1 MEIVDGTMLWARRI
15 VFLVLVLFLSV
26 CPVGCLEP
34 PDGEVPPEVEVD
46 EFPESV
52 AKVYLITGPP
62 FWQNLTID
70 LTGPTTVH
78 VFFEG
83 AVEGEA
89 SDNDGDGLDEVSTE
103 IVAMKLIGDSPL
115 GLVEVHLNPTIRST
129 GVAEENTN
137 NTPGML
143 DLPPF
148 TTEGTA
154 NSYFDVYFELV
165 MGEFVFRTN
174 QPKRMETVISHKPP
188 QEGETYQNLTIIP
201 LVDLYGQPTLF
212 FVGNV
217 SHTPVPP
224 PDH

>member
-1 MEIVDGTMLWARRI
+1 MITRNW
-15 VFLVLVLFLSV
+15 LFLGLIFLLILSV
-26 CPVGCLEP
+26 PVGCV
-34 PDGEVPPEVEVD
+34 VPPEVKFHEVD

-52 AKVYLITGPP
+52 AKVYLITPG
-62 FWQNLTID
+62 QNLTID
-70 LTGPTTVH
+70 LMGPTTVH

-83 AVEGEA
+83 EVEGEA
-89 SDNDGDGLDEVSTE
+89 SDNDGDGLDELSTE
-103 IVAMKLIGDSPL
+103 IVAMKLTGNSPL
-115 GLVEVHLNPTIRST
+115 GPVEVHLNPDIPSI
-129 GVAEENTN
+129 GEVEEITN
-137 NTPGML
+137 NTPGVL

>member
-1 MEIVDGTMLWARRI
+1 MLWARRI

-34 PDGEVPPEVEVD
+34 PDGEVPPEVD

-52 AKVYLITGPP
+52 AKVYLITP
-62 FWQNLTID
+62 FGQNLTID
-70 LTGPTTVH
+70 LMGPTTVH

-103 IVAMKLIGDSPL
+103 IVDMRLTGDSPL
-115 GLVEVHLNPTIRST
+115 GPVEVHLNPDIHSI
-129 GVAEENTN
+129 GEVEEITN
-137 NTPGML
+137 NTPGVL

-174 QPKRMETVISHKPP
+174 EPKRMETVISHKPP
-188 QEGETYQNLTIIP
+188 QEGETYQNPDMIP
-201 LVDLYGQPTLF
+201 LVDLYGQPTGF
-212 FVGNV
+212 FVGTV
-217 SHTPVPP
+217 LHTPVPP
-224 PDH
+224 PDHY

>member
-1 MEIVDGTMLWARRI
+1 MITRNW
-15 VFLVLVLFLSV
+15 LFLGLIFLLILSV
-26 CPVGCLEP
+26 PVGCV
-34 PDGEVPPEVEVD
+34 VPPEVKFREVD

-52 AKVYLITGPP
+52 AKVYLITPG
-62 FWQNLTID
+62 QNLTID
-70 LTGPTTVH
+70 LMGPTTVH

-83 AVEGEA
+83 EVEGEA

-103 IVAMKLIGDSPL
+103 IVAMKLTGNSPL
-115 GLVEVHLNPTIRST
+115 GPVEVHLNPATRSI
-129 GVAEENTN
+129 GEVEEITN
-137 NTPGML
+137 NTPGVL

-148 TTEGTA
+148 TTNGTA

-174 QPKRMETVISHKPP
+174 EPKRMETVIRHKPP
-188 QEGETYQNLTIIP
+188 QEGDTYQNLDMIP
-201 LVDLYGQPTLF
+201 LVDLYGLPTGF

-224 PDH
+224 PPK